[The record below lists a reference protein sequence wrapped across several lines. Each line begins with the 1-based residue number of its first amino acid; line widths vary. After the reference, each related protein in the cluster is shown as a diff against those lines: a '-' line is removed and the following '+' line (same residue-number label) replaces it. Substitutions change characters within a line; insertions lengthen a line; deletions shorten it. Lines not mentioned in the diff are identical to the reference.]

1 MEDFARIAPIDYL
14 LYVSTVPLLSTRLR
28 MISNADFEREKLDNG
43 VAFVSTMERCC
54 SDISDERP
62 DSCPIA
68 PRLSDTIII

>member
-68 PRLSDTIII
+68 PAYQTL